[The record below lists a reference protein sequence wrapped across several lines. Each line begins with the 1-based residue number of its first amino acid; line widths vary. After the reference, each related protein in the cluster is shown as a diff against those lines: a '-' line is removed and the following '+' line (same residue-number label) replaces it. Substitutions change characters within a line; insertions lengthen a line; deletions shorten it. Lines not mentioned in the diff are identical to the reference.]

1 MATTTKPS
9 TLLWLCVVLV
19 LVVNLAVM
27 CIPVFIKQDV
37 VRNLIKPFTT
47 AIFMMEGIFFLLP
60 DGLWG
65 YDSRLPNTGGAIC
78 VLFIVVF
85 AMLENFLPEAPNS
98 SGGNDNKDN
107 NDNGN
112 VDHNVDQQS
121 LPNETSQASQ
131 NTGSQQQQQNT
142 SQPSGGKPSLDNMG
156 DFKYLTA
163 IYVVIMWV
171 TYMMDGMSYFA
182 GMKDGPHPAIN
193 ALFVYIFRLG
203 TLQYVYGMLVMN
215 DNPPK
220 WLYYLYMVPQAVL
233 WPIASLIS
241 FYVHKPTGSMD
252 SCAHCFA
259 AILAGAI
266 LYMGFRMMYQFQ
278 QAFKDDNDTK
288 NRIIQGVTLAVGYL
302 WFCFVGGIWT
312 MNN

>member
-1 MATTTKPS
+1 MATLTKPS
-9 TLLWLCVVLV
+9 TLLWLCFCLV

-37 VRNLIKPFTT
+37 VKNLIKPFTT
-47 AIFMMEGIFFLLP
+47 AVFMMEGIYFLLP
-60 DGLWG
+60 NGIGG
-65 YDSRLPNTGGAIC
+65 YDSRLINTGSAIC

-98 SGGNDNKDN
+98 QGGDNKDN
-107 NDNGN
+107 NQGNDQENGN

-121 LPNETSQASQ
+121 IPAE
-131 NTGSQQQQQNT
+131 QNT
-142 SQPSGGKPSLDNMG
+142 SKPSDGKPSLDNMG

-163 IYVVIMWV
+163 IYVVIMWC
-171 TYMMDGMSYFA
+171 TYMMDGMDFFS
-182 GMKDGPHPAIN
+182 GMKNGGKQLIN
-193 ALFVYIFRLG
+193 GLFVYIFRLG

-233 WPIASLIS
+233 WPIAALIS
-241 FYVHKPTGSMD
+241 FYVDSPTGSMH
-252 SCAHCFA
+252 SCTHCFA
-259 AILAGAI
+259 AIMAGAI

-278 QAFKDDNDTK
+278 QAFKDDSDTK
-288 NRIIQGVTLAVGYL
+288 NRIIQGATLAVGYL
-302 WFCFVGGIWT
+302 WFCFIGGIWT

>member
-1 MATTTKPS
+1 MATLTKPS

-37 VRNLIKPFTT
+37 VRNLIKPFMT
-47 AIFMMEGIFFLLP
+47 AIFMMEGIYFLLP
-60 DGLWG
+60 DGIGG
-65 YDSRLPNTGGAIC
+65 YDSRLINTGSAIC

-98 SGGNDNKDN
+98 KGGDGNNN
-107 NDNGN
+107 NDQENGN

-121 LPNETSQASQ
+121 LPNETS
-131 NTGSQQQQQNT
+131 QQQNT

-163 IYVVIMWV
+163 IYVIIMWC
-171 TYMMDGMSYFA
+171 TYMMDGMNFFA
-182 GMKDGPHPAIN
+182 GMKDGWKQPIN
-193 ALFVYIFRLG
+193 GLFVYIFRLG
-203 TLQYVYGMLVMN
+203 TLQYVYGMLVMH

-220 WLYYLYMVPQAVL
+220 WLYYLYMVPQAIL
-233 WPIASLIS
+233 WPLASLIS
-241 FYVHKPTGSMD
+241 FYVHKPTSSMS

-259 AILAGAI
+259 AIFAGAI

-278 QAFKDDNDTK
+278 QAFKDDSDTK

-302 WFCFVGGIWT
+302 WFCFIGGIWT

>member
-37 VRNLIKPFTT
+37 VKNLIKPFTT
-47 AIFMMEGIFFLLP
+47 AVFMMEGIFFLLP
-60 DGLWG
+60 EGING
-65 YDSRLPNTGGAIC
+65 YDSRLINTGSAIC

-85 AMLENFLPEAPNS
+85 AMLENFLPEASNS
-98 SGGNDNKDN
+98 KSGNDTN
-107 NDNGN
+107 NNGDNGN
-112 VDHNVDQQS
+112 VDQNVDQQS
-121 LPNETSQASQ
+121 IPAEQKEQ
-131 NTGSQQQQQNT
+131 NVNK
-142 SQPSGGKPSLDNMG
+142 PSDGKPSLDNMG

-163 IYVVIMWV
+163 IYVVIMWC
-171 TYMMDGMSYFA
+171 TYMMDGMNFFA
-182 GMKDGPHPAIN
+182 GMKDGPHKLIN
-193 ALFVYIFRLG
+193 GLFVYIFRLG

-220 WLYYLYMVPQAVL
+220 WLYYLYMVPQAIL
-233 WPIASLIS
+233 WPLASLIS
-241 FYVHKPTGSMD
+241 FYVHSPTGAMN

-259 AILAGAI
+259 AIFAGAL

-278 QAFKDDNDTK
+278 QAFKDDSDTK

-302 WFCFVGGIWT
+302 WFCFIGGIWT
-312 MNN
+312 MND

>member
-19 LVVNLAVM
+19 LVVILAVM

-47 AIFMMEGIFFLLP
+47 AVFMMEGIFFLLP
-60 DGLWG
+60 TGIDG
-65 YDSRLPNTGGAIC
+65 YDSRLINTGSAIC

-85 AMLENFLPEAPNS
+85 AMLDNFLPEAPNAK
-98 SGGNDNKDN
+98 GGDN
-107 NDNGN
+107 NGNNQENGN

-121 LPNETSQASQ
+121 LPNETSQNS
-131 NTGSQQQQQNT
+131 GSQQPNT
-142 SQPSGGKPSLDNMG
+142 SQPKGGKPSLDNMG
-156 DFKYLTA
+156 NFRFLTA
-163 IYVVIMWV
+163 IYVVIMWC
-171 TYMMDGMSYFA
+171 TYMMDGMWFFA
-182 GMKDGPHPAIN
+182 GMKDGPHQIIN
-193 ALFVYIFRLG
+193 GLFVYIFRLG

-220 WLYYLYMVPQAVL
+220 WLYYVYMVPQAIL
-233 WPIASLIS
+233 WPLASLIS
-241 FYVHKPTGSMD
+241 FYVHDPTGSMQ

-259 AILAGAI
+259 AIFAGAL
-266 LYMGFRMMYQFQ
+266 LYMGFRMMYEFQ
-278 QAFKDDNDTK
+278 QAFKDDSDTK

-302 WFCFVGGIWT
+302 WFCFIGGIWT

>member
-9 TLLWLCVVLV
+9 TLLWLCFVLV

-37 VRNLIKPFTT
+37 VKNLIKPFTT
-47 AIFMMEGIFFLLP
+47 AVFMMEGIFFLLP
-60 DGLWG
+60 NGIGG
-65 YDSRLPNTGGAIC
+65 YDSRLINTGSAIC

-85 AMLENFLPEAPNS
+85 AMLENFLPAAPNAK
-98 SGGNDNKDN
+98 GGDDNKNDQ
-107 NDNGN
+107 DNGN

-121 LPNETSQASQ
+121 IPQE
-131 NTGSQQQQQNT
+131 QNT
-142 SQPSGGKPSLDNMG
+142 SKPADGKPSLDNMG

-163 IYVVIMWV
+163 IYVVIMWC
-171 TYMMDGMSYFA
+171 TYMMDGMNFFA
-182 GMKDGPHPAIN
+182 DLKDGPHCIIN
-193 ALFVYIFRLG
+193 GLFVYIFRLG

-220 WLYYLYMVPQAVL
+220 WLYFVYMVPQAVL

-252 SCAHCFA
+252 TCTHCFA
-259 AILAGAI
+259 AIMAGAI

-278 QAFKDDNDTK
+278 QAFKDDSDTK
-288 NRIIQGVTLAVGYL
+288 NRIIQGVTLAIGYL
-302 WFCFVGGIWT
+302 WFCFIGGIWT

>member
-37 VRNLIKPFTT
+37 VKNLIKPFTT
-47 AIFMMEGIFFLLP
+47 AVFMMEGIYFLLP
-60 DGLWG
+60 DGIGG
-65 YDSRLPNTGGAIC
+65 YDSRLPSTGSAIC

-98 SGGNDNKDN
+98 KGSDN
-107 NDNGN
+107 NNQNDQDNGN

-121 LPNETSQASQ
+121 LPNETSQNSSAQ
-131 NTGSQQQQQNT
+131 PQKEQNT
-142 SQPSGGKPSLDNMG
+142 SKPEGGKPSLDNMG

-163 IYVVIMWV
+163 IYVVIMWC
-171 TYMMDGMSYFA
+171 TYMMDGMDYFA
-182 GMKDGPHPAIN
+182 GMKDGWHRAIN
-193 ALFVYIFRLG
+193 PLFQYIFRLG
-203 TLQYVYGMLVMN
+203 TLQYVYGMFVMN

-220 WLYYLYMVPQAVL
+220 WLYYLYMVPQACL

-241 FYVHKPTGSMD
+241 FYVDSPTTSMH

-259 AILAGAI
+259 AIFAGAL

-278 QAFKDDNDTK
+278 QAFKDDTDTK

-302 WFCFVGGIWT
+302 WFCFIGGIAT